1 MAKDDGC
8 PTTST
13 RHACWNDKTP
23 NPDACCHGADRR
35 FPPRPRTF
43 QSTDSRRPSQAAAQ
57 DAAGGAPCSPSPPQ
71 VRPGERPAC
80 CSSTA
85 SLGSS
90 ASNVACRSAVS
101 ARRDGKSQRS
111 RSAEGTLHPSPATT
125 RGVARGASWSP
136 SPPRNPAAPEPE
148 GSWHLSGHLDRTH
161 SPAGERA
168 EEKGV
173 LTCSA
178 NVSMTAYGVV

>member
-1 MAKDDGC
+1 M
-8 PTTST
+8 T
-13 RHACWNDKTP
+13 RHPTRMFAVTARI
-23 NPDACCHGADRR
+23 DASLHDRAR
-35 FPPRPRTF
+35 
-43 QSTDSRRPSQAAAQ
+43 SRALIVGFRRRQQHKMQPV
-57 DAAGGAPCSPSPPQ
+57 
-71 VRPGERPAC
+71 VRRAHLHHRRCVPGERPAC

-136 SPPRNPAAPEPE
+136 SPPHNPAAPEPE